1 MSDSLLLIGC
11 GKMGTALLA
20 GWIARGLAPTDAY
33 VIEADTAQHDR
44 IRAMGVAVAATPD
57 TLAGNYSPTTV
68 VFAVKPQNMDSVVP
82 AYARFADAALVI
94 SIAAGKS
101 IAYYERLLGARSAI
115 VRVMPNTPAAV
126 GRGMSVCVANAHV
139 DTAQRTRT
147 GDLMAAVGDVAWIE
161 DEALMDAVTALS
173 GSGPAYVFLLVE
185 CMAQAGIAVGL
196 DPATAMRLARMTVI
210 GSGELMHQV
219 SDDAATLRRN
229 VTSPGGTTEAALK
242 ILMGNPGLEDLMV
255 KAIEAAARRGRELA
269 G

>member
-1 MSDSLLLIGC
+1 MLDSLLLVGC

-20 GWIARGLAPTDAY
+20 GWIARGLAPSDAF
-33 VIEADTAQHDR
+33 VIEADSAQRDR
-44 IRAMGVAVAATPD
+44 IRAMGAAVWTTPEALTKD
-57 TLAGNYSPTTV
+57 FLPATV
-68 VFAVKPQNMDSVVP
+68 VFAVKPQSMDAVVP
-82 AYARFADAALVI
+82 AYARFARTALVV

-101 IAYYERLLGARSAI
+101 ITYYESLLGENAAI

-139 DTAQRTRT
+139 STTQRART
-147 GDLMAAVGDVAWIE
+147 GDLMSAVGDVAWIE

-185 CMAQAGIAVGL
+185 CMAQAGIAAGL
-196 DPATAMRLARMTVI
+196 DAAIAMRLARMTVI
-210 GSGELMHQV
+210 GSGELMHQMP
-219 SDDAATLRRN
+219 DDAATLRRN

-242 ILMGNPGLEDLMV
+242 ILMAKPGLEDLMV
-255 KAIEAAARRGRELA
+255 TAIDAARRRGRELA